1 MYHYT
6 KLALL
11 VVALATGGG
20 MAYAVSSQQAG
31 MENDALAIGKAK
43 ISLTQAI
50 ATAEQQTGGKA
61 SRAEFEHEKGSWVF
75 DVEVVKAG
83 KVFDVRIDADKG
95 TVLSSKED
103 KADHHHHEHDD

>member
-11 VVALATGGG
+11 VVALATGGS

-103 KADHHHHEHDD
+103 KADHHHHGHDD